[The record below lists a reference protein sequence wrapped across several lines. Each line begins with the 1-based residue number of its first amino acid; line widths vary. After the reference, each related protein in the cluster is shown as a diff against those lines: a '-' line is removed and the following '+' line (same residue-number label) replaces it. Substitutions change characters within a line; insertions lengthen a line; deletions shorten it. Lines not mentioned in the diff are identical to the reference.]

1 MKCIKVV
8 NQTKSYKLGTIQRVS
23 DIVAEANVST
33 GIWAFCPKL
42 EWKLATRK
50 PQKEKTEVKSNKT
63 ISDSIIEGVSNDVK
77 SKPSSKPKS
86 DRKKS
91 KK

>member
-77 SKPSSKPKS
+77 SKTSSKPKS

>member
-8 NQTKSYKLGTIQRVS
+8 KQTKSYNLGTIQRVS
-23 DIVAEANVST
+23 DAVAEANVST
-33 GIWAFCPKL
+33 GVFAFCPKL

-63 ISDSIIEGVSNDVK
+63 ISDSIIEGYTNEASSVK
-77 SKPSSKPKS
+77 SSKPKS

>member
-8 NQTKSYKLGTIQRVS
+8 KQTNSYKLGTIQRVS
-23 DIVAEANVST
+23 EVDADAKVNT
-33 GIWAFCPKL
+33 GVFAFCPKL

-50 PQKEKTEVKSNKT
+50 LQKDKIEVKSIKT
-63 ISDSIIEGVSNDVK
+63 TSDSIIEGLSNDVN
-77 SKPSSKPKS
+77 SKTSSKPKS